1 MSDAFTSDTYEALC
15 KEAEDYLSRGLA
27 EQARELLLKAISL
40 IGTRPKAR
48 SLLADC
54 CMSLGLWSEARAQLE
69 TLTTLEVGNPSHHF
83 RLGQVMEEMG
93 EYAMAR
99 DNYSVVLE
107 HEPDN
112 HAAAVALNRLKD
124 RPDSVEPEEGAEEEA
139 GEPEEAVRRSGDVQ
153 VYPDDESEE
162 GVFASASEDE
172 VEKLL
177 KDIGVAPS
185 EAEGEEGTDV
195 AELLSSMGI
204 DLGDSSKKKQQQQT
218 KDISEILGGEGARQ
232 AEAGEEEAAGA
243 EAPGE
248 EEPQQAEETQEE
260 PSLDAIFGGPPK
272 EPEEPQA
279 APEGEEEEEG
289 ETSLEAI
296 FGGAEEEEPEEEE
309 PSEEEAGPS
318 LAAIFGGAAAPE
330 QEEAE
335 GEKAPEEAEAEAEEP
350 QAEAVEEE
358 QAEEEPAAE
367 EEAEPA
373 EEEAGPS
380 LAAIFGGAAAPEQ
393 EEAEGEKAPEE
404 EEPEEEPEAEHA
416 AEEEPEEEPE
426 AEHAGEEEPEAEPA
440 GEEEPEAEPAEEKAG
455 PSLAAIFGGAGTE
468 AEEEEPEEAPE
479 EGGEAEEKK
488 SGPPLSAI
496 FGGGPEKKEKAEE
509 EPVGE
514 EAPAEELPEEA
525 EEKAEEP
532 PEEEEGPQPEEEPAE
547 EEAPAAPKAGIVCHR
562 PAPESVAVVYLEDVE
577 VIVKPGFLAAAD
589 GSLEA
594 SEEDGVTLLRGS
606 GRAWIGDGAAVPVS
620 LSVSDGLRVRPGRLA
635 LRQSSVEL
643 EEADGNGLSGVGG
656 EGSLAL
662 LAGGRFRWLSCTGG
676 DGCLRISGES
686 IVAVEGD
693 VELEPA
699 ENTGEGFLLA
709 SGEGR
714 VLISC

>member
-69 TLTTLEVGNPSHHF
+69 TLTTLEVGSPSHHF

-335 GEKAPEEAEAEAEEP
+335 GEKAPEE
-350 QAEAVEEE
+350 
-358 QAEEEPAAE
+358 
-367 EEAEPA
+367 
-373 EEEAGPS
+373 
-380 LAAIFGGAAAPEQ
+380 
-393 EEAEGEKAPEE
+393 

-426 AEHAGEEEPEAEPA
+426 AEHAAEEEPEEEPAGEEEPEAEPA

>member
-69 TLTTLEVGNPSHHF
+69 TLTTLEVGSPSHHF

-112 HAAAVALNRLKD
+112 HAAQVALNRLKD
-124 RPDSVEPEEGAEEEA
+124 RPDSAEPEGEAEEEA
-139 GEPEEAVRRSGDVQ
+139 AEPEEAVRRSGDVQ

-185 EAEGEEGTDV
+185 EVEGEDGTDV

-204 DLGDSSKKKQQQQT
+204 DLGDSPKKKRQQT
-218 KDISEILGGEGARQ
+218 KDISEILGGEGGRQ
-232 AEAGEEEAAGA
+232 AEAEEEEAAGA
-243 EAPGE
+243 ETPAE
-248 EEPQQAEETQEE
+248 EEAQQAEETQEG
-260 PSLDAIFGGPPK
+260 PSLDAIFGGPPE

-279 APEGEEEEEG
+279 AAEDEEEEEG

-296 FGGAEEEEPEEEE
+296 FGGDEEEEPKEEPEEEE
-309 PSEEEAGPS
+309 AGEEAATS
-318 LAAIFGGAAAPE
+318 LEAIFGGTAAPE

-335 GEKAPEEAEAEAEEP
+335 GEKAPEEEEAEAKEP
-350 QAEAVEEE
+350 PPEAVEEE

-367 EEAEPA
+367 EEEEPA

-380 LAAIFGGAAAPEQ
+380 LAAIFGGTAAPEQ

-404 EEPEEEPEAEHA
+404 EEPEEEPASEE
-416 AEEEPEEEPE
+416 EEEPE
-426 AEHAGEEEPEAEPA
+426 
-440 GEEEPEAEPAEEKAG
+440 EEKAG

-468 AEEEEPEEAPE
+468 AGEEEPEEAAE
-479 EGGEAEEKK
+479 EEAEAEDKK
-488 SGPPLSAI
+488 AGPSLSAI
-496 FGGGPEKKEKAEE
+496 FGGGPGKKEEAGEA
-509 EPVGE
+509 GE
-514 EAPAEELPEEA
+514 EPEEA
-525 EEKAEEP
+525 EEAGDEAPDAEEAGEE
-532 PEEEEGPQPEEEPAE
+532 PEEAEEAGEEPEEAGEKTEEPSAEEVPQPEEEPAE
-547 EEAPAAPKAGIVCHR
+547 EEAPAGRKAGIVCHR

-577 VIVKPGFLAAAD
+577 LIVEPGFLAAAD

-594 SEEDGVTLLRGS
+594 SDEDGMTLLRGS

-620 LSVSDGLRVRPGRLA
+620 LSVSDGLRVRPDRLA

-643 EEADGNGLSGVGG
+643 EEADGNGLAGVGG

-699 ENTGEGFLLA
+699 EDAGEGFLLA